1 MIIFIT
7 YFFYVLYFYI
17 KNNIS
22 LFENLK
28 EHGKRFMRIETVHN
42 SSWDLNYEL
51 VLNSGNILVIVSW
64 QHRWFLFSLKKK
76 YILTLHFTFIFYFF
90 LWCSKREWVYYQPFC
105 KCGNLFNRWLIWN
118 LNDDCFSQIEKLVR
132 VKP

>member
-76 YILTLHFTFIFYFF
+76 KYILTLHFTFIFYFF
-90 LWCSKREWVYYQPFC
+90 YDAVKENGFIISHFVNVGICS
-105 KCGNLFNRWLIWN
+105 I
-118 LNDDCFSQIEKLVR
+118 DDLSETSMMTVLV
-132 VKP
+132 K

>member
-76 YILTLHFTFIFYFF
+76 IHLDLALYIYFLFFYDAVKENGFIISHFVNVGI
-90 LWCSKREWVYYQPFC
+90 CS
-105 KCGNLFNRWLIWN
+105 I
-118 LNDDCFSQIEKLVR
+118 DDLSETSMMTVLV
-132 VKP
+132 K